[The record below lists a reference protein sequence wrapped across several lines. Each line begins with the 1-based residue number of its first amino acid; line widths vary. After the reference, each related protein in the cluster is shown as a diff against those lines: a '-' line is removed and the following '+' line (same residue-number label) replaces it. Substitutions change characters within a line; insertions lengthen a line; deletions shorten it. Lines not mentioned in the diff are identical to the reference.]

1 MEYFVQDGAVF
12 GIFIFIY
19 IAGAVNIF
27 VSFYFRQ
34 CELVYLISFNK
45 VLERILRIDTLAIF
59 NIENVTKVGIYRCS
73 LKRFCFWK

>member
-19 IAGAVNIF
+19 IAGAVKIF
-27 VSFYFRQ
+27 VSFYLRQ

-45 VLERILRIDTLAIF
+45 VLERILRIDT
-59 NIENVTKVGIYRCS
+59 
-73 LKRFCFWK
+73 